1 MRYTVYLKERYGQ
14 LLLLGGAVATVEIF
28 LLILQAAG
36 ALQIYTA
43 FCAFGVYFLISY
55 GEFCRKKRYFSRIE
69 ESLSGLD
76 KKYLLPEMLDPPGC
90 QEERLMREVLRDL
103 EHSMADHVNY
113 YKNAEK
119 EYKEYIELWIHE
131 VKTPIAAGKLM
142 VENHRDVLSGEL
154 EEELGKIEA
163 YTEQALFYAR
173 SAHVEKDYL
182 IRPVSLE
189 SLVTQAV
196 KRNKKALIA
205 RKTGIHMEGLDLTVY
220 SDERWLAFILNQILL
235 NSIKYCDKET
245 LRLDFTGSG
254 GKERICLSVRDNGRG
269 IPEEDLERIFEK
281 GFTGSKGRIQTQA
294 TGLGLYLCRKLCG
307 RLGHGIEARSQEGEG
322 CEIRIYFPKGSY
334 VELR

>member
-1 MRYTVYLKERYGQ
+1 MRYTVYLKERLGQ
-14 LLLLGGAVATVEIF
+14 LLLLGGVTATVEIF
-28 LLILQAAG
+28 LLILKAAG
-36 ALQIYTA
+36 PLQLYTA
-43 FCAFGVYFLISY
+43 LCAFGVYFLISY
-55 GEFCRKKRYFSRIE
+55 GEYRRKKYYFSRME

-90 QEERLMREVLRDL
+90 QEERLMGEILREL

-113 YKNAEK
+113 YENAEK

-189 SLVTQAV
+189 NLVTQTV
-196 KRNKKALIA
+196 KRHKKVLIA
-205 RKTGIHMEGLDLTVY
+205 RKAGIHMEGLNLTVY
-220 SDERWLAFILNQILL
+220 SDERWLAFILSQILQ
-235 NSIKYCDKET
+235 NSMKYCDKEA
-245 LRLDFTGSG
+245 LRLDFTGTG
-254 GKERICLSVRDNGRG
+254 EKERICLSVRDNGRG
-269 IPEEDLERIFEK
+269 VPEEDLERIFEK
-281 GFTGSKGRIQTQA
+281 GFTGSRGRLQSQA
-294 TGLGLYLCRKLCG
+294 TGLGLYLCRKLCI
-307 RLGHGIEARSQEGEG
+307 RLGHGIEAFSREGEG
-322 CEIRIYFPKGSY
+322 LEIRIYFPKGSY
-334 VELR
+334 VSM

>member
-1 MRYTVYLKERYGQ
+1 
-14 LLLLGGAVATVEIF
+14 
-28 LLILQAAG
+28 
-36 ALQIYTA
+36 
-43 FCAFGVYFLISY
+43 
-55 GEFCRKKRYFSRIE
+55 
-69 ESLSGLD
+69 
-76 KKYLLPEMLDPPGC
+76 
-90 QEERLMREVLRDL
+90 
-103 EHSMADHVNY
+103 
-113 YKNAEK
+113 
-119 EYKEYIELWIHE
+119 
-131 VKTPIAAGKLM
+131 M

-307 RLGHGIEARSQEGEG
+307 RLGHGIEALSQEGEG

>member
-14 LLLLGGAVATVEIF
+14 LLLLSGAVATVEIF

-142 VENHRDVLSGEL
+142 VENHRDVLSRSWKKSWEKL
-154 EEELGKIEA
+154 KPIRSR
-163 YTEQALFYAR
+163 LFFMPA
-173 SAHVEKDYL
+173 A
-182 IRPVSLE
+182 P
-189 SLVTQAV
+189 
-196 KRNKKALIA
+196 
-205 RKTGIHMEGLDLTVY
+205 M
-220 SDERWLAFILNQILL
+220 
-235 NSIKYCDKET
+235 
-245 LRLDFTGSG
+245 
-254 GKERICLSVRDNGRG
+254 
-269 IPEEDLERIFEK
+269 
-281 GFTGSKGRIQTQA
+281 
-294 TGLGLYLCRKLCG
+294 
-307 RLGHGIEARSQEGEG
+307 
-322 CEIRIYFPKGSY
+322 
-334 VELR
+334 